1 MEHPKFTPE
10 EKIALLSEIIESRKS
25 VFPRDY
31 SDEKID
37 EETLREIVKLASFAP
52 SHKRTKPL
60 RLQVFR
66 GDDKNAL
73 GNKLAEIYKAI
84 TSPDLFLE
92 KKYID
97 ITAKVGKSDTVITI
111 SVNYSGLVPEWEE
124 LASVAMSVQNMYL
137 ACTAREIGCYWS
149 TPGMIR
155 HLPEFL
161 ALDDHQQC
169 IGLFY
174 MGKVVHAPAKS

>member
-1 MEHPKFTPE
+1 MENSKFTAE
-10 EKIALLSEIIESRKS
+10 EKIAVLTEIIESRKS
-25 VFPRDY
+25 IFPRDY
-31 SDEKID
+31 SAEKID
-37 EETLREIVKLASFAP
+37 DEVLHQIVNTAQFAP

-66 GDDKNAL
+66 GEEKKAL
-73 GNKLAEIYKAI
+73 GAKLAEIYKAI

-97 ITAKVGKSDTVITI
+97 ITAKVAKSDTVIAI
-111 SVNYSGLVPEWEE
+111 CVNYSGLVPEWEE
-124 LASVAMSVQNMYL
+124 LASVAMSLQNMYL
-137 ACTAREIGCYWS
+137 ACTAYEIGCYWS

-161 ALDDHQQC
+161 VLEDHQQC
-169 IGLFY
+169 VGLFY
-174 MGKVVHAPAKS
+174 MGKLAH